1 MSVTAVHTIVTRGV
15 DFMPRTM
22 SDSTTPAVTHSA
34 TSRYAELFVSVRAS
48 VRRAAAIVRRIIGVP
63 DYDTYIAHM
72 SAHHPD
78 AVPMTAKEFE
88 ITRMNDRYSRPGSRC
103 C

>member
-1 MSVTAVHTIVTRGV
+1 MSRTLSGTESS
-15 DFMPRTM
+15 TM
-22 SDSTTPAVTHSA
+22 SRSS
-34 TSRYAELFVSVRAS
+34 ELFASLRSS
-48 VRRAAAIVRRIIGVP
+48 VRRGAAIVRRIIGVP

-78 AVPMTAKEFE
+78 AVPLTAREFE

>member
-15 DFMPRTM
+15 GFMSRTL
-22 SDSTTPAVTHSA
+22 SGSSS
-34 TSRYAELFVSVRAS
+34 SRISRTAQLLASLRSS
-48 VRRAAAIVRRIIGVP
+48 VRRGAAIVRRIIGVP
-63 DYDTYIAHM
+63 DYDRYIAHM

-78 AVPMTAKEFE
+78 AVPLTAKEFE
-88 ITRMNDRYSRPGSRC
+88 ITRMNDRYNRPGSRC

>member
-1 MSVTAVHTIVTRGV
+1 MSRTLPDTSTR
-15 DFMPRTM
+15 RL
-22 SDSTTPAVTHSA
+22 
-34 TSRYAELFVSVRAS
+34 SRPTGTWAS
-48 VRRAAAIVRRIIGVP
+48 VRDAVRRAGAIVRRIIGVP
-63 DYDTYIAHM
+63 DYDTYVAHM

-78 AVPMTAKEFE
+78 AVPLTAKEFE

>member
-1 MSVTAVHTIVTRGV
+1 MS
-15 DFMPRTM
+15 RTLPGSTPDAM
-22 SDSTTPAVTHSA
+22 SRSS
-34 TSRYAELFVSVRAS
+34 ELFASMRNS
-48 VRRAAAIVRRIIGVP
+48 VRRGAAIVRRIIGVP

-78 AVPMTAKEFE
+78 AVPLTAKEFE

>member
-1 MSVTAVHTIVTRGV
+1 MS
-15 DFMPRTM
+15 RTV
-22 SDSTTPAVTHSA
+22 SGT
-34 TSRYAELFVSVRAS
+34 TSRTPSRAALARSAERFASVRDS

-72 SAHHPD
+72 TARHPD
-78 AVPMTAKEFE
+78 AVPLTAREFE

>member
-1 MSVTAVHTIVTRGV
+1 
-15 DFMPRTM
+15 MPRTM
-22 SDSTTPAVTHSA
+22 SGTSA
-34 TSRYAELFVSVRAS
+34 PPRSRYAERFAERFASWRAS

-78 AVPMTAKEFE
+78 AVPLTPKEFE